1 MRSCVAMR
9 RLLTLVLLVGLLPF
23 AHQVQ
28 AEGGLSLVAGPGAA
42 AETGGFSSLKRLFGA
57 SDSQPEPLPPEQAFT
72 AKLRVK
78 DASTVVARFSPE
90 KGYYLYRDRISFE
103 IAQPAAAHIAAVRL
117 PDGDMKSD
125 PTFGHVAV
133 FHAPFEA
140 TVSLRRTA
148 DTASTV
154 RVKFSYQGCSD
165 LGICYPPVEQTV
177 DVRLPP
183 RAPAAAASGAGV
195 PASQQDHKATDGA
208 GKPVVQGAAA
218 SGFGWLNLDRNEA
231 LFQSHTFGWVIAG
244 FFGFGLLL
252 SLTPCVW
259 PMIPILS
266 GIIAGQGPSIGK
278 TRGFWLSAS
287 YVLGM
292 ALTYAA
298 AGIAAGLSG
307 SLLSSSLQTPW
318 VLAGMAAMFV
328 VLALSMFGL
337 YELQLPAFL
346 QTRIAPARGKSSK
359 RTVISVFA
367 MGAVSAVIV
376 GPCIAAPL
384 AAALL
389 YIGQT
394 QDVVLGGAALFALA
408 LGKGVPL
415 LVIGTSLGGVL
426 PHAGAWMQSI
436 KVFLGVLLLGAA
448 VWTVSPFIP
457 VAITMA
463 VTGMLLIG
471 YAVYLRALDALP
483 DAASKWSHVGK
494 GMGVIGL
501 LVGAIYLAGSLSGS
515 RNFLQ
520 PLAAMSTAAAS
531 HALAPLPFERVSS
544 VEELEARLRS
554 AEGRYVMLDF
564 YADWCVSC
572 NEMELFTFSDPAV
585 RAKLQNVLLLQ
596 ADLTANSAVDKQLLA
611 RFGLFGPPAILFF
624 DSSGHEV
631 RESRVIGFMDANRF
645 GNLLNRIFKE
655 RKA

>member
-1 MRSCVAMR
+1 MRSNFSVRRVVSLVILAM
-9 RLLTLVLLVGLLPF
+9 LFPF
-23 AHQVQ
+23 MHEVQ
-28 AEGGLSLVAGPGAA
+28 ATGSEAPETRSIAA
-42 AETGGFSSLKRLFGA
+42 TDLTGFKALKRFFHSTDG
-57 SDSQPEPLPPEQAFT
+57 QTEPLPPEQAFT
-72 AKLRVK
+72 TKLHVR
-78 DASTVVARFSPE
+78 DASTLVVTFSPAE
-90 KGYYLYRDRISFE
+90 DYYLYRDRISFD
-103 IAQPAAAHIAAVRL
+103 ISQPAAAQISAVSM
-117 PDGDMKSD
+117 PVGDMKSD
-125 PTFGHVAV
+125 PTFGSVAV
-133 FHAPFEA
+133 FHLPFE
-140 TVSLRRTA
+140 TLVSLKRA
-148 DTASTV
+148 GSAASTV
-154 RVKFSYQGCSD
+154 QVKLNYQGCSN
-165 LGICYPPVEQTV
+165 LGICYPPVQKTV
-177 DVRLPP
+177 DVNLPP
-183 RAPAAAASGAGV
+183 LATTAVSNFADSSQDGRSAPGRAENPIGRDDVSSLAHPLS
-195 PASQQDHKATDGA
+195 
-208 GKPVVQGAAA
+208 
-218 SGFGWLNLDRNEA
+218 LDRDGP
-231 LFQSHTFGWVIAG
+231 LFQSRTSAWVIAA
-244 FFGFGLLL
+244 FFGFGVLL

-266 GIIAGQGPSIGK
+266 GIIAGQGLSIGK

-298 AGIAAGLSG
+298 VGIAAGLSG
-307 SLLSSSLQTPW
+307 SFLSSALQTPW

-328 VLALSMFGL
+328 ILALSMFGL

-346 QTRIAPARGKSSK
+346 QTRIAPASGKSSK

-367 MGAVSAVIV
+367 MGAISAVIV

-415 LVIGTSLGGVL
+415 LIIGTSLGGVL
-426 PHAGAWMQSI
+426 PRAGAWMQSI
-436 KVFLGVLLLGAA
+436 KVFLGVLLLATA

-471 YAVYLRALDALP
+471 YAVYLRALDVLP
-483 DAASKWSHVGK
+483 DAASGWSRVGK
-494 GMGVIGL
+494 GIGVIGL

-531 HALAPLPFERVSS
+531 HALAPLQFERVAS
-544 VEELEARLRS
+544 VEELDARLRS

-572 NEMELFTFSDPAV
+572 KEMELLTFSDPAV

-596 ADLTANSAVDKQLLA
+596 ADVTANSTVDKKLLA

-645 GNLLNRIFKE
+645 GNLLSQIFKE